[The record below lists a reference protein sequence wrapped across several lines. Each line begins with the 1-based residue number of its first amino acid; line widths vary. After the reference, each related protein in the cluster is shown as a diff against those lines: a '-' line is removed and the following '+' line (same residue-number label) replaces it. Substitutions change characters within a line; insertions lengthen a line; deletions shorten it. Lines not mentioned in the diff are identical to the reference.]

1 MLYKL
6 PFCPHNSVSF
16 MLCGNWKTIFKHTFL
31 APQCRASSTLA
42 SHTNC
47 SHIMLMDLGLSA
59 PALKVKV
66 ASFRITKFNDAA
78 RNENNIL
85 TAVCI
90 ETGRL
95 QCLLALGFCDR
106 ASWANCEERERE
118 KTNKMKQSDIYYQL
132 LSQNVSG
139 IIMPIFRSSART
151 LQSSAPQ
158 PLPTTSSR
166 TSAAHHMQ

>member
-1 MLYKL
+1 
-6 PFCPHNSVSF
+6 
-16 MLCGNWKTIFKHTFL
+16 
-31 APQCRASSTLA
+31 
-42 SHTNC
+42 
-47 SHIMLMDLGLSA
+47 MDLGLSA

-106 ASWANCEERERE
+106 AS
-118 KTNKMKQSDIYYQL
+118 
-132 LSQNVSG
+132 
-139 IIMPIFRSSART
+139 
-151 LQSSAPQ
+151 
-158 PLPTTSSR
+158 
-166 TSAAHHMQ
+166 